1 MKLGAWVK
9 REIEEKRGTS
19 VRDVLI
25 KLQDKIKLEAG
36 ENGGETVSFV
46 TLQSVEKG
54 QRVSKYPK
62 AKAIENATGGAVT
75 VKELCE

>member
-1 MKLGAWVK
+1 MRLGAWVK

-25 KLQDKIKLEAG
+25 KLQVKIKNA
-36 ENGGETVSFV
+36 GGETVSFV

-62 AKAIENATGGAVT
+62 AKAIEDATGGDVT